1 MVHLTVYKLFP
12 GKLASLGGRTPPLF
26 GAEEVSVCLTA
37 SPGEQPSV
45 YVSCPHLVVH
55 CEHKVNIHQM
65 TELST
70 PYCPAYR
77 PLISQSGI
85 HIFT

>member
-1 MVHLTVYKLFP
+1 MVGPLLS
-12 GKLASLGGRTPPLF
+12 LATL